1 MYLKSLTLK
10 GFKSFAS
17 STTLQLEP
25 GITCIVGPNGSGKSN
40 VVDALAWVMG
50 EQGVKSLRGG
60 KMEDVIFAGT
70 SGRPPLG
77 RAEVMLTIDNSDGA
91 LPIDY
96 AEVTI
101 SRTMFRTGGSDYAI
115 NGTPCRLLDVQE
127 LLSDSGIGREMHVI
141 VGQGQLD
148 TILHATPEDR
158 RGFIEEAAGV
168 LKHRKR
174 KEKALRKLDSTEGN
188 LTRLSD
194 LLGEIRRQLKPLGR
208 QAEVARRAATVQADV
223 RDAKARILA
232 DDLVAARTSLE
243 QELADESVL
252 VARRAEVE
260 EAIGAG
266 HEREAALE
274 AALRE
279 DLPALSAAQESLSS
293 LGALRERLR
302 GTQSLAVERVRNA
315 AGVQEGESEQG
326 RDPVELD
333 AEADRLAE
341 HEAEI
346 LALVSEHQAAL
357 DEAVAA
363 RRTAEDAA
371 AHEERRLAGLL
382 RAAADRREGLARLHG
397 QVNALRS
404 RASAAEEEMGR
415 LEAARAD
422 ALARAT
428 RAHHDFTALETRVAG
443 LDAGEE
449 GLDAEHEAAVAALE
463 DLDDRL
469 AKTREEAQQADRER
483 SALSARKE
491 ALEIGLAR
499 KDGAGALLAA
509 SDTLSGLLGSVAALV
524 NVRQGY
530 EAAVASALGAAADAV
545 AVIDADAAVAA
556 ISHLKTDDL
565 GRAGLLLGGGSAD
578 RTGWPALPGGTAY
591 AVDVVEC
598 PAEVRPALTRLLHKT
613 AVVDDLPAARTLVAD
628 LCDVVAVTRDGD
640 LLGAHFAAG
649 GSNAQQS
656 LIEIQ
661 AAVDEATTALAD
673 AIAASERLSFD
684 LARLEAEREDARR
697 RADVALAKLHESDAT
712 LAAVAEELGQ
722 HGSLAR
728 SARAEAER
736 VTAAIAQA
744 EAARDQAAAGI
755 AELEQRLASAEETSD
770 EEPDTAEQERLVQVA
785 RSARQTE
792 MEARLALRTSEERG
806 RALHGRV
813 DQIRNAAE
821 AERQARARAAERR
834 ERLLREGRAGRA
846 VATATSFVLGRLE
859 VSIDRALRARQ
870 EIEESRRGREQDLI
884 AVRGRL
890 RELASDHDELVNSVH
905 RDELARAQQRM
916 RIEQIEGRALE
927 ELGIEAD
934 VLVAEYGPDQP
945 VPVWGHGEAVPTEAP
960 DPPGLDTP
968 SPRGSG
974 YSTTEE
980 TVPFVRE
987 EQAKRLRSAE
997 RALSMLGKVNPL
1009 ALEEFT
1015 AMEERHKFLTEQL
1028 EDLKATR
1035 KDLLDI
1041 VKDVDARVEQ
1051 VFTEAYADVSKAFDQ
1066 TFSRLFPGGE
1076 GRLVLTDPSNM
1087 LTTGVEVEARPPGK
1101 RIKRLSLL
1109 SGGERSLVAVAFL
1122 VSLFKARPSPFYI
1135 LDEVEAAL
1143 DDVNLGRLLEIYE
1156 ELRENSQL
1164 LVITHQKRTM
1174 EVGDALY
1181 GVTMR
1186 GDGVSTVISQR
1197 LRQEMK
1203 RVAGG
1208 LQGATAAVVVRRL
1221 GPRHP
1226 ALGRHRRLRPHE
1238 QRPLLRADRHRGQRP
1253 ARRGRR
1259 HRHQGAAG
1267 DRRGGRGLVPLL
1279 RGDHLSRKPR
1289 PRDRRRAAG
1298 DLLDRLPR
1306 RHLPGRPRGSGRA
1319 RCGRGPLRP
1328 RLRRQHRPG
1337 AAGDPASARGPGGRR
1352 TAGALTASGTPRA
1365 RRSAGS
1371 TRARAP
1377 VSRAAR
1383 GSGRADQGR
1392 AAARPWCRRTSVG
1405 T

>member
-17 STTLQLEP
+17 ATTLQLEP

-70 SGRPPLG
+70 AGRPPLG

-101 SRTMFRTGGSDYAI
+101 SRTMFRTGGSEYAI

-174 KEKALRKLDSTEGN
+174 KEKALRKLDSTDGN
-188 LTRLSD
+188 LTRLND
-194 LLGEIRRQLKPLGR
+194 LLSEIRRQLKPLGR

-232 DDLVAARTSLE
+232 DDLVGARTSLE

-252 VARRAEVE
+252 VARREEVE
-260 EAIGAG
+260 QALAQAR
-266 HEREAALE
+266 EREAALE

-279 DLPALSAAQESLSS
+279 DLPALSAAQETLSS

-302 GTQSLAVERVRNA
+302 GTQSLAAERVRNA
-315 AGVQEGESEQG
+315 AGIHDADAEQAG
-326 RDPVELD
+326 GAKDPDELD
-333 AEADRLAE
+333 AEADRLAAQ
-341 HEAEI
+341 EAEI
-346 LALVSEHQAAL
+346 LAQVAAHQAAL
-357 DEAVAA
+357 EEAVAA
-363 RRTAEDAA
+363 RKVAEDAA
-371 AHEERRLAGLL
+371 AHEERRVAGLL

-397 QVNALRS
+397 QVNALRT
-404 RASAAEEEMGR
+404 RATAAEEEKGR

-422 ALARAT
+422 ALARAE
-428 RAHHDFTALETRVAG
+428 RAHHDFTALETKVAG

-463 DLDDRL
+463 DVDERL
-469 AKTREEAQQADRER
+469 TKTREEAQQADRDR
-483 SALSARKE
+483 SALGARKE
-491 ALEIGLAR
+491 ALELGLAR

-524 NVRQGY
+524 NVRSGY

-545 AVIDADAAVAA
+545 AVTDADAAVAA

-565 GRAGLLLGGGSAD
+565 GRAGLLLGGGAAD
-578 RTGWPALPGGTAY
+578 RSGWPALPAGSSY
-591 AVDVVEC
+591 AADVVDC
-598 PAEVRPALTRLLHKT
+598 PSEVRPALTRLLHKT
-613 AVVDDLPAARTLVAD
+613 AVVDDLPAARSLVSD
-628 LCDVVAVTRDGD
+628 YPDVVAVTRDGD

-661 AAVDEATTALAD
+661 AAVDEATSALAE
-673 AIAASERLSFD
+673 AVAATERLGFE
-684 LARLEAEREDARR
+684 LVRLEGEREEAKR
-697 RADVALAKLHESDAT
+697 RADVALARLHESDAT

-722 HGSLAR
+722 YGSLAR

-736 VTAAIAQA
+736 LTDAIAQA
-744 EAARDQAAAGI
+744 ETARTQASAGI
-755 AELEQRLASAEETSD
+755 AELEERLASAEDTGD
-770 EEPDTAEQERLVQVA
+770 DEPDTAEQERLA
-785 RSARQTE
+785 EATRAARQTE

-813 DQIRNAAE
+813 DQIRRAAA

-846 VATATSFVLGRLE
+846 VATAVSYVLGRLE
-859 VSIDRALRARQ
+859 VSIDRGMRARQ
-870 EIEESRRGREQDLI
+870 DIEESRRGREQDLM

-890 RELASDHDELVNSVH
+890 RELGREHDELVNSVH
-905 RDELARAQQRM
+905 RDEMARAQQRM
-916 RIEQIEGRALE
+916 RIEQIEAKALE
-927 ELGIEAD
+927 ELGIEGD
-934 VLVAEYGPDQP
+934 VLIAEYGPDQP
-945 VPVWGHGEAVPTEAP
+945 VPVWEIPTGDAAAASEE
-960 DPPGLDTP
+960 
-968 SPRGSG
+968 SG
-974 YSTTEE
+974 DAEPA
-980 TVPFVRE
+980 TVPYVRD
-987 EQAKRLRSAE
+987 EQVKRLRSAE
-997 RALSMLGKVNPL
+997 RALTMLGKVNPL

-1051 VFTEAYADVSKAFDQ
+1051 VFTEAYADVSNAFDH

-1101 RIKRLSLL
+1101 KVKRLSLL

-1122 VSLFKARPSPFYI
+1122 VALFKARPSPFYI

-1143 DDVNLGRLLEIYE
+1143 DDTNLGRLLEIYE

-1197 LRQEMK
+1197 LRRE
-1203 RVAGG
+1203 
-1208 LQGATAAVVVRRL
+1208 
-1221 GPRHP
+1221 
-1226 ALGRHRRLRPHE
+1226 
-1238 QRPLLRADRHRGQRP
+1238 
-1253 ARRGRR
+1253 
-1259 HRHQGAAG
+1259 
-1267 DRRGGRGLVPLL
+1267 
-1279 RGDHLSRKPR
+1279 
-1289 PRDRRRAAG
+1289 
-1298 DLLDRLPR
+1298 
-1306 RHLPGRPRGSGRA
+1306 
-1319 RCGRGPLRP
+1319 
-1328 RLRRQHRPG
+1328 
-1337 AAGDPASARGPGGRR
+1337 SA
-1352 TAGALTASGTPRA
+1352 
-1365 RRSAGS
+1365 
-1371 TRARAP
+1371 
-1377 VSRAAR
+1377 
-1383 GSGRADQGR
+1383 
-1392 AAARPWCRRTSVG
+1392 
-1405 T
+1405 